1 MIIIKGIGN
10 IYVFPKEKLPA
21 LHFNLVE
28 ENNKYFV
35 GMFLN
40 GAMRSFSGGELY
52 TMNEGLKILDL
63 IFSEL
68 YRNKEKIIVDFIKI
82 NNKVKGGKKR

>member
-21 LHFNLVE
+21 LHFTLVE

-35 GMFLN
+35 SMFLN
-40 GAMRSFSGGELY
+40 GAMCPFSDGELY
-52 TMNEGLKILDL
+52 TMNGGLKILDL

-68 YRNKEKIIVDFIKI
+68 YKNKEKIIIDFVKIK
-82 NNKVKGGKKR
+82 NKAKGDKK